1 VEQLILPFLAPKP
14 VQPKSDDFA
23 ARLYRC
29 SPDAGK
35 KRLTPFQA
43 EYSKRFNAYGCMK

>member
-1 VEQLILPFLAPKP
+1 MEQLSLSFSVPKP
-14 VQPKSDDFA
+14 AQPQPDDFA

-29 SPDAGK
+29 NPDAGK

-43 EYSKRFNAYGCMK
+43 EYLYKRFNAYGCK